1 MSLDQLILSYL
12 LSQIKHMQ
20 QGNQS
25 KSQSDKETTKTNKRS
40 SSPKDLV
47 IFLMLTFEILG
58 EFPSIHWKSL
68 NINFYEFAR
77 CCYSFFLE
85 ALRLIGNQV

>member
-1 MSLDQLILSYL
+1 
-12 LSQIKHMQ
+12 MQ

-25 KSQSDKETTKTNKRS
+25 KSQSDKETTKTDKKS

-47 IFLMLTFEILG
+47 IFLMLTFEIFG

-68 NINFYEFAR
+68 NINFY
-77 CCYSFFLE
+77 
-85 ALRLIGNQV
+85 